1 MAITGRLSNTSAR
14 QSWDPNRSGFPQH
27 TLRAT
32 GPLPTQAQ
40 VVKPRRGCRALT
52 LPLLA
57 QFPVVLAELQEELR
71 AEQLNIRVWRQDL

>member
-1 MAITGRLSNTSAR
+1 
-14 QSWDPNRSGFPQH
+14 
-27 TLRAT
+27 
-32 GPLPTQAQ
+32 

-57 QFPVVLAELQEELR
+57 QFPVVLAELQDELR